1 MEPVRRGVGEIARR
15 IRPDLQTH
23 MPRQRCHI
31 DAYNDEWAGPPA
43 GVAQFLKG
51 RDETVW
57 SFHGQATGVAP
68 VKIETN
74 TAPGVSWIV
83 SAS

>member
-15 IRPDLQTH
+15 IRPDFQALVFWQGGH
-23 MPRQRCHI
+23 VDVYDDQG
-31 DAYNDEWAGPPA
+31 AGPPA
-43 GVAQFLKG
+43 AVAKFLKG
-51 RDETVW
+51 CDETVR
-57 SFHGQATGVAP
+57 SSHGQATGVAP